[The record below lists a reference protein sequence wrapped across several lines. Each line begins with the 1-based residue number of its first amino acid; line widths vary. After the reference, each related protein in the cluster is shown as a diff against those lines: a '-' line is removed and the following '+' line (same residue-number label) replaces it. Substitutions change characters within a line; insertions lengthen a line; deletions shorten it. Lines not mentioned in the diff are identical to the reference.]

1 MGISC
6 QAVGQNWHCGAASY
20 KNCRSEL
27 SILAFL
33 QKDNRLKKLKNQLRE
48 LLIND
53 KNLDKAELQAYK
65 DMSIENLY
73 NLERIDKPYDSFQIF
88 TAL

>member
-1 MGISC
+1 MNQS
-6 QAVGQNWHCGAASY
+6 
-20 KNCRSEL
+20 
-27 SILAFL
+27 
-33 QKDNRLKKLKNQLRE
+33 LKKLKNQLRK

-53 KNLDKAELQAYK
+53 ENFDKAELQAYK
-65 DMSIENLY
+65 DMRIENLY